1 MACIGGHRRIL
12 SRKNESKDL
21 SREINLDTTLWSWRA
36 SQNDITVLDTKLAN
50 QRSRSIVCPIK
61 TFLSTSKAWSPRFFP
76 PWLRPI
82 YLWWESTTK
91 TWNKFVVK
99 SRKNQGRSST
109 SFVLVSSLLAQKYL
123 KQRQTIAKFSL
134 LAAHQLTPYSLMEI
148 SEIFWNIRH
157 QAVGNNVS
165 YSYQAKCLRNQSL
178 NPR

>member
-1 MACIGGHRRIL
+1 MACILRIL

-21 SREINLDTTLWSWRA
+21 SREIKFVYTTLWSWRA

-61 TFLSTSKAWSPRFFP
+61 TFLSTSKAWSLRFFP
-76 PWLRPI
+76 PWLRAI

-134 LAAHQLTPYSLMEI
+134 LAAHQLTTCSLMKI
-148 SEIFWNIRH
+148 IEIFLK
-157 QAVGNNVS
+157 
-165 YSYQAKCLRNQSL
+165 YSASSCR
-178 NPR
+178 